1 MPKGVYL
8 RTEKN
13 NNAKGKHWSLSDET
27 RQKMS
32 LSRKGKAPK
41 NIAMIAGWNKG
52 KILSP
57 EHVEKLRLAKLGKPR
72 AGNPDNWK
80 HTDET
85 KAKVS
90 EAVQLAYDEGRLTPW
105 NKEKTGYTMP
115 PCSEERKKKISVANK
130 RPHPWCKGENNH
142 NWKGGITPVNTAIRN
157 SAAYKDWRI
166 AVFERDNYT
175 CQECGSR
182 GVTLNADHIKPFAYY
197 PELRLCI
204 DNGRTL
210 CVPCHKLT
218 ETYLWKAAPQ
228 NKKVNT

>member
-13 NNAKGKHWSLSDET
+13 NNAKGKHWSLSNET

-32 LSRKGKAPK
+32 LSRKGKTPK
-41 NIAMIAGWNKG
+41 NIAMISGWNKG
-52 KILSP
+52 KSHS
-57 EHVEKLRLAKLGKPR
+57 EETREKMSVSAKLRGPNFLGKT
-72 AGNPDNWK
+72 
-80 HTDET
+80 HSDE
-85 KAKVS
+85 AKEKIS
-90 EAVQLAYDEGRLTPW
+90 EKVQAAYDEGRLTPW
-105 NKEKTGYTMP
+105 NKGKTGYTMP
-115 PCSEERKKKISVANK
+115 PCSEERKKKIGIANK
-130 RPHPWCKGENNH
+130 RPHPWAQGENNH

-228 NKKVNT
+228 NKKVNI